1 MGNYIWTRI
10 CLLFVAVLLFLALFA
25 INVVEV
31 RRVLADKDLQTQI
44 DDIRAKRADDA
55 AKLAEAIDQG
65 ILALEDLPGTIRQE
79 MDKKEAGKGAM

>member
-44 DDIRAKRADDA
+44 DDMRAKRADDA

-65 ILALEDLPGTIRQE
+65 ILALEDLPGTIRERGQCE
-79 MDKKEAGKGAM
+79 LGG

>member
-1 MGNYIWTRI
+1 MGDYIWTRI
-10 CLLFVAVLLFLALFA
+10 CLLVVAVLLFLALFA

-79 MDKKEAGKGAM
+79 MDKQEAGKGAM